1 MNKQIAEF
9 ITDLCDEIERT
20 EKHNES
26 LLESYRFQQETI
38 DDLRKK
44 LKESKAKI
52 RNLCRE
58 VTEAKKETLKAKGLL
73 K

>member
-1 MNKQIAEF
+1 MNKRIAEF

-52 RNLCRE
+52 RAIQHLN
-58 VTEAKKETLKAKGLL
+58 KKGLL